1 MGARYGIG
9 DPIFAKG
16 WLSVYGRASLGANC
30 VSRNLNAASHMTNT
44 ATLAPDAS
52 GLAAAAAQLRAGGLV
67 AFPTETVYGLGG
79 DARGD
84 LAVARIFDAKGRPRF
99 NPLIVHV
106 EGLAQ
111 AEKIAIF
118 TPAARDLAQRFWP
131 GPLTLVLPLRAAAG
145 LSPLVTAD
153 LPSVALRVPAH
164 PVALALLRAF
174 GGPIAAPSANPSGR
188 ISPTTAAHVLE
199 GLGGK
204 IAAVLDGGPCAVG
217 VESTILSLLD
227 APQILRQG
235 GLAQEQIEAAI
246 GAPLTAGL
254 DTSARPVAPGQ
265 LASHYAPNAGVRL
278 NAIVAEQG
286 EVMIGFGAIG
296 GDMTLSPSG
305 DVVQAAANLFSS
317 LRAADV
323 LAAQRGATCIAV
335 APIPNIGLG
344 RAIND
349 RLSRAAA
356 PRT

>member
-1 MGARYGIG
+1 MI
-9 DPIFAKG
+9 
-16 WLSVYGRASLGANC
+16 
-30 VSRNLNAASHMTNT
+30 NT

-52 GLAAAAAQLRAGGLV
+52 GLAAAAATLRAGGLV

-79 DARGD
+79 DARD
-84 LAVARIFDAKGRPRF
+84 DMAVARIFDAKGRPRF

-111 AEKIAIF
+111 AEQIAVF
-118 TPAARDLAQRFWP
+118 TAAARDLAQRFWP
-131 GPLTLVLPLRAAAG
+131 GPLTLVLPLRAGAG
-145 LSPLVTAD
+145 LSHLVSAD

-188 ISPTTAAHVLE
+188 ISPTVAAHVLQ

-204 IAAVLDGGPCAVG
+204 IAAVLDGGPSAVG

-235 GLAQEQIEAAI
+235 GLTQEQIQAAL
-246 GAPLTAGL
+246 GAPVTAGH
-254 DTSARPVAPGQ
+254 DTSAQPVAPGQ

-278 NAIVAEQG
+278 NATLAAQG

-296 GDMTLSPSG
+296 GDITLSPSG

-317 LRAADV
+317 LRAADE
-323 LAAQRGATCIAV
+323 LAAQRGASGIAV

-356 PRT
+356 PRS